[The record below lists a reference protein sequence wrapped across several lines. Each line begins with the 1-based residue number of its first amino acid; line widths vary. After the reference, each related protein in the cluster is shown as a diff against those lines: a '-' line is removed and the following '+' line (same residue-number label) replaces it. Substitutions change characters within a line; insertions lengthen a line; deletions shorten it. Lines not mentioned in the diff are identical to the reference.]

1 MQHLDTER
9 LAALA
14 DEPPTAEEVAHLGH
28 CLVCRRERD
37 VYVALLDLAQRSGSA
52 ELDAPIS
59 SWDAIAAGL
68 RADAAEATTAE
79 MAPAT
84 VRPITPVTPFAAPAR
99 RTARTT
105 WFLRAAASVAIMT
118 GSVAVGRISA
128 GAAALPSVAE
138 LRETVG
144 ARGVTLASN
153 ETGEAEAGGIASFV
167 TNPVADTVTPNFAS
181 VAEAAMV
188 LARSQ
193 REYLRAAAFLAA
205 HDSTRPPTGDHEA
218 YRARLAALDEMM
230 PTLRAA
236 LYEAPQDPVLNQ
248 YYLAAYDT
256 RENTLRELG
265 RALPAGVTLNR
276 Y

>member
-14 DEPPTAEEVAHLGH
+14 DEPPTADEAAHLGH

-37 VYVALLDLAQRSGSA
+37 VYVALLDLAQRSSTA

-59 SWDAIAAGL
+59 DWNAIAAAL
-68 RADAAEATTAE
+68 RDDAAAAVTAE
-79 MAPAT
+79 LTPAVVPAT
-84 VRPITPVTPFAAPAR
+84 WQQASR
-99 RTARTT
+99 RSGANRG
-105 WFLRAAASVAIMT
+105 WLRAAASVAIMT
-118 GSVAVGRISA
+118 GSLAVGRMSA
-128 GAAALPSVAE
+128 GADALPSAGE
-138 LRETVG
+138 LRTALAGRG
-144 ARGVTLASN
+144 AQVAAEGDVAGRS
-153 ETGEAEAGGIASFV
+153 TGGLGAFDV
-167 TNPVADTVTPNFAS
+167 HPVADTVTPSFAS
-181 VAEAAMV
+181 VTEAAQV

-205 HDSTRPPTGDHEA
+205 HDSTRPPTGDQEA

-248 YYLAAYDT
+248 YYLTTYDT

-265 RALPAGVTLNR
+265 RALPSGVTLNR

>member
-14 DEPPTAEEVAHLGH
+14 DEQPTADEAAHLGH

-37 VYVALLDLAQRSGSA
+37 VYVALLELAHRASSTA
-52 ELDAPIS
+52 LDAPLS
-59 SWDAIAAGL
+59 NWDAIAAGL
-68 RADAAEATTAE
+68 RDDAAAAVTAE
-79 MAPAT
+79 LAPAT
-84 VRPITPVTPFAAPAR
+84 VPLPWKQPAR
-99 RTARTT
+99 AAGRAR
-105 WFLRAAASVAIMT
+105 WWLRAAASVAIMT
-118 GSVAVGRISA
+118 GSLAIGRMSA

-138 LRETVG
+138 LRDAVG
-144 ARGVTLASN
+144 GGGTLVAG
-153 ETGEAEAGGIASFV
+153 GEASDRSSGGASPFDV
-167 TNPVADTVTPNFAS
+167 HPVADTVTPSFAS
-181 VAEAAMV
+181 VADAAQV

-205 HDSTRPPTGDHEA
+205 HDSTRPPTGDQDA

-248 YYLAAYDT
+248 YYLTTYDT

-265 RALPAGVTLNR
+265 RALPSGVTLNR